1 MRRSGRSDLKK
12 KKPVRAVVDTNL
24 FISGFF
30 AAQGYT
36 YQLQEMWLHGAFELA
51 VSKKIL
57 NEIRSTLGKTV
68 IRKKLLIE
76 KGEQNEI
83 VALIRGKAHIVTK
96 DRYETDKI
104 KKDRTDNKFLACALE
119 AKADYIVSGDNH
131 LLEIKHYHGVQIV
144 NAKTFVEKLKGK

>member
-1 MRRSGRSDLKK
+1 MKK

-36 YQLQEMWLHGAFELA
+36 YQLQEMWIQGVFELA
-51 VSKKIL
+51 VSEKIL
-57 NEIRSTLGKTV
+57 KEIKSTLGKTV
-68 IRKKLLIE
+68 IRKKLFIE
-76 KGEQNEI
+76 KGEQKEI
-83 VALIRGKAHIVTK
+83 VALIREKAHIVTK
-96 DRYETDKI
+96 DRYVTDKI

-131 LLEIKHYHGVQIV
+131 LLEIKHFHGIQLVD
-144 NAKTFVEKLKGK
+144 AKTFIDKVEGK